1 MREKK
6 RAVTTKLFCSDKD
19 CVEVFNTEKDLEVH
33 LSMGKHSYANQNGKR
48 CTTNDKVKLSFA
60 NKLKEASFSHT
71 KTRQSLPNK
80 RQKLTRRTKSKKT
93 GKKKQIDTVSSFDGM
108 GNQMGWALKERKKNA
123 KFSKVQVNFLWI
135 FTQKVRS
142 QGKRKTLSALH
153 S

>member
-33 LSMGKHSYANQNGKR
+33 LNMGKHSYANQNGKR
-48 CTTNDKVKLSFA
+48 CATDDKVKLIFA

-80 RQKLTRRTKSKKT
+80 RQKLQEEPKAKRR
-93 GKKKQIDTVSSFDGM
+93 
-108 GNQMGWALKERKKNA
+108 A
-123 KFSKVQVNFLWI
+123 KRNK
-135 FTQKVRS
+135 
-142 QGKRKTLSALH
+142 KTLSVRLMEWETKWVGL
-153 S
+153 SKKEIKMQNLVKPK